1 MQPLLIILL
10 LLSVLTNVLLILLL
24 LRSGQQN
31 TAEDQTDEI
40 ARIVRDEVE
49 AETEV
54 LADQLRVM
62 QGEVTRTTSAS
73 ARDMGTLL
81 AESQRQSQEAATA
94 RLDAI
99 DRAGAARQRA
109 ANDALLAQLQVL
121 ETRLKNLEDTNANR
135 LDGVRATLLQG
146 MANIRADNNK
156 KLDEIRGTVDEK
168 LEATLQRRVSESF
181 RAVSTQLEQVY
192 KGLGEM
198 QNLAADVGSL
208 KQVLSGV
215 KTRGILGEVQLGAIL
230 KEILAPGQ
238 YAENVATV
246 PGSSNRVEYA
256 VKLPGQS
263 GTVWLPID
271 AKFPGDTY
279 AHLQDAQASGD
290 PAAVAAAR
298 RQLETVVRQEAKDIH
313 DKYIEV
319 PYTTAFGI
327 LFLPFEGL
335 YAEVVN
341 CGLPEIL
348 QRDYKINIA
357 GPSTMAALLNA
368 LQMGFRTLAIQ
379 KRSGE
384 VWQILG
390 AVKTEFE
397 KFGSGLQSMQRH
409 LNQTGNDLEELIGT
423 RSRAITRKLESVQQ
437 LEPTEAA
444 DLLGLAEG
452 GSRISTQNSEID
464 RQDNAPRLRRKDDA
478 GMPMCYN
485 KDRRQVRPAWRS
497 VHRPRL
503 STRRDCFY
511 ERDPLGTDFDAAGQH
526 CAGHLPDHAAG
537 CRHGCALF
545 ADWLADFAGRCCRC
559 GQLRHL
565 PARHLYDFA
574 FAAGQRG
581 GHYGGAV
588 LHYTA
593 LHAGGDRG
601 AYYLRIFDDSGHDQ
615 YPDRS
620 QPQALG
626 RHPVVGAAD
635 HRHCLCAAGCIRPV
649 CAGRFHR
656 ADDAHCRYHAG
667 IQRCG

>member
-1 MQPLLIILL
+1 MDFLAFLYTVLLVAICLMMALL
-10 LLSVLTNVLLILLL
+10 LYRSAKPAANRDDAERKEW
-24 LRSGQQN
+24 LRQQLEAQNRQLEEKQAQQAQQN
-31 TAEDQTDEI
+31 LAAMAHISDTLQTAVQGMSSTLTAGQNTQQQTMEQRLQGLEASN
-40 ARIVRDEVE
+40 ARKLEEMR
-49 AETEV
+49 
-54 LADQLRVM
+54 
-62 QGEVTRTTSAS
+62 RT
-73 ARDMGTLL
+73 L
-81 AESQRQSQEAATA
+81 AEGMTA
-94 RLDAI
+94 L
-99 DRAGAARQRA
+99 Q
-109 ANDALLAQLQVL
+109 AQ
-121 ETRLKNLEDTNANR
+121 NA
-135 LDGVRATLLQG
+135 Q
-146 MANIRADNNK
+146 
-156 KLDEIRGTVDEK
+156 KLDEIRHTVDEQ
-168 LEATLQRRVSESF
+168 LQDALQKRVTESF
-181 RAVSTQLEQVY
+181 KAVNDQLEQVY

-198 QNLAADVGSL
+198 QNLAADVGGL

-464 RQDNAPRLRRKDDA
+464 RQDNVPRLRRKDDA
-478 GMPMCYN
+478 GMPM
-485 KDRRQVRPAWRS
+485 
-497 VHRPRL
+497 
-503 STRRDCFY
+503 
-511 ERDPLGTDFDAAGQH
+511 
-526 CAGHLPDHAAG
+526 
-537 CRHGCALF
+537 
-545 ADWLADFAGRCCRC
+545 
-559 GQLRHL
+559 
-565 PARHLYDFA
+565 
-574 FAAGQRG
+574 
-581 GHYGGAV
+581 
-588 LHYTA
+588 
-593 LHAGGDRG
+593 
-601 AYYLRIFDDSGHDQ
+601 
-615 YPDRS
+615 
-620 QPQALG
+620 
-626 RHPVVGAAD
+626 
-635 HRHCLCAAGCIRPV
+635 
-649 CAGRFHR
+649 
-656 ADDAHCRYHAG
+656 
-667 IQRCG
+667 